1 MNQPQDDKA
10 HADIGLVCA
19 LPMEVQPFLDRCE
32 HLKKYTGGSYVFRGG
47 FLDRIK
53 VAVVQTGVGFARARA
68 ATQALIDAHSPPW
81 VLSIGFSGALQ
92 SGMRVGDIVVATSI
106 CDLHGQELTND
117 VHFPEDPEN
126 GLYVGRILNADEIV
140 RTVEEKQKL
149 ATEYDALAVD
159 LESLA
164 VAQICHA
171 QKRGFMAIRVIS
183 DDCSTDLP
191 KEVLSILGETGA
203 VRAGAA
209 LGAVFKRPESIK
221 EMWKMR
227 GDASRAATRL
237 ASFLEGVVV
246 QLYDARH

>member
-1 MNQPQDDKA
+1 LNPPEIDKA

-19 LPMEVQPFLDRCE
+19 LPMEIQPFLDHCE
-32 HLKKYTGGSYVFRGG
+32 HVKKYTGGSYVFRGG

-68 ATQALIDAHSPPW
+68 ATQALVDAHSPPW
-81 VLSIGFSGALQ
+81 VLSVGFSGALQ
-92 SGMRVGDIVVATSI
+92 TGMKVGDIVVATSVA
-106 CDLHGQELTND
+106 DLHGQELKND
-117 VHFPEDPEN
+117 VHFPEDPEQ
-126 GLYVGRILNADEIV
+126 GLYVGRIINTDQIV
-140 RTVEEKQKL
+140 RTVEEKLQL
-149 ATEYDALAVD
+149 AEKYDALAVD

-164 VAQICHA
+164 VAQVCA
-171 QKRGFMAIRVIS
+171 AEKKGFMAIRVIS
-183 DDCSTDLP
+183 DDCSADLP
-191 KEVLSILGETGA
+191 PEVMSILGETGA

-237 ASFLEGVVV
+237 AGFLDGVVV
-246 QLYDARH
+246 QLYEARH

>member
-1 MNQPQDDKA
+1 LNQSELDKS

-19 LPMEVQPFLDRCE
+19 LPMEIQPFLDRCE
-32 HLKKYTGGSYVFRGG
+32 HVKKYTGGSYVFRGG

-81 VLSIGFSGALQ
+81 ILSVGFSGALQ
-92 SGMRVGDIVVATSI
+92 TGMKIGDIVVATSV
-106 CDLHGQELTND
+106 CDLHGQELKND
-117 VHFPEDPEN
+117 VHFPEDREQ
-126 GLYVGRILNADEIV
+126 GLYVGRVINTDQIV
-140 RTVEEKQKL
+140 RTVEEKLRL
-149 ATEYDALAVD
+149 AEQHDALAVD

-164 VAQICHA
+164 VAQVCEA
-171 QKRGFMAIRVIS
+171 EKKGFMAIRVIS
-183 DDCSTDLP
+183 DDCSVDLP
-191 KEVLSILGETGA
+191 SEVMSILGETGA

-237 ASFLEGVVV
+237 ASFLDGVVV
-246 QLYDARH
+246 QLYEARH

>member
-1 MNQPQDDKA
+1 MNQPKVDKA

-19 LPMEVQPFLDRCE
+19 LPMEIQPFLDRCE
-32 HLKKYTGGSYVFRGG
+32 HVKKYTGGSYVFRGG

-81 VLSIGFSGALQ
+81 VLSVGFSGALKPE
-92 SGMRVGDIVVATSI
+92 MKNGDIVVATSV
-106 CDLHGQELTND
+106 CDLHGQELQND
-117 VHFPEDPEN
+117 VHFPEDPEH
-126 GLYVGRILNADEIV
+126 GLYVGRIINTDEIV
-140 RTVEEKQKL
+140 RTVDEKLKL
-149 ATEYDALAVD
+149 AAQFDSLAVD

-164 VAQICHA
+164 VAQVCQAA
-171 QKRGFMAIRVIS
+171 QKGFMAIRAIS
-183 DDCSTDLP
+183 DDCSVDLP
-191 KEVLSILGETGA
+191 PEIMSILGETGA

-237 ASFLEGVVV
+237 ASFLDGVVV
-246 QLYDARH
+246 QLYEARH

>member
-1 MNQPQDDKA
+1 MNQPELDKS

-19 LPMEVQPFLDRCE
+19 LPMEIQPFLDRCE
-32 HLKKYTGGSYVFRGG
+32 HVKKYTGGSYVFRGG
-47 FLDRIK
+47 FLGQIK

-81 VLSIGFSGALQ
+81 VLSVGFSGALQ
-92 SGMRVGDIVVATSI
+92 TGMKIGDIVVATSVS
-106 CDLHGQELTND
+106 DLHGQELKND
-117 VHFPEDPEN
+117 VHFPEDREQ
-126 GLYVGRILNADEIV
+126 GLYVGRVINTDQIV
-140 RTVEEKQKL
+140 RTVEEKLQL
-149 ATEYDALAVD
+149 AEQHDALAVD

-164 VAQICHA
+164 VAQVCQA
-171 QKRGFMAIRVIS
+171 EKKGFMAIRAIS
-183 DDCSTDLP
+183 DDCSADLP
-191 KEVLSILGETGA
+191 SEVMSILGETGA

-237 ASFLEGVVV
+237 ASFLDGVVV
-246 QLYDARH
+246 QLYEAQH

>member
-149 ATEYDALAVD
+149 AAEYDALAVD

-164 VAQICHA
+164 VAQ
-171 QKRGFMAIRVIS
+171 
-183 DDCSTDLP
+183 
-191 KEVLSILGETGA
+191 
-203 VRAGAA
+203 
-209 LGAVFKRPESIK
+209 VFTLKN
-221 EMWKMR
+221 
-227 GDASRAATRL
+227 GDSWR
-237 ASFLEGVVV
+237 FG
-246 QLYDARH
+246 

>member
-1 MNQPQDDKA
+1 M
-10 HADIGLVCA
+10 
-19 LPMEVQPFLDRCE
+19 
-32 HLKKYTGGSYVFRGG
+32 
-47 FLDRIK
+47 
-53 VAVVQTGVGFARARA
+53 
-68 ATQALIDAHSPPW
+68 
-81 VLSIGFSGALQ
+81 
-92 SGMRVGDIVVATSI
+92 
-106 CDLHGQELTND
+106 
-117 VHFPEDPEN
+117 
-126 GLYVGRILNADEIV
+126 
-140 RTVEEKQKL
+140 
-149 ATEYDALAVD
+149 
-159 LESLA
+159 
-164 VAQICHA
+164 
-171 QKRGFMAIRVIS
+171 IS